1 MAGTGPALPGACAPA
16 ARQAVGSEPDAGPRG
31 LSGAER
37 QTKPGRLRATR
48 GPRCREDGQGKR
60 PQGAGRLAEIWARRR
75 RRLCRRRVDV
85 APRFRVPLCPG
96 RPRAGPHRRDRDG
109 LAHRPLSEACASRGP
124 SGPRRPHA
132 LHRALSCRRLSRS
145 GGASSG
151 APHADHGRGEAT
163 SCLGTRATPDRH
175 EPGDLEQTMHPT
187 PS

>member
-75 RRLCRRRVDV
+75 RRLCRREVDV

-109 LAHRPLSEACASRGP
+109 LAHRPLSEACAERATQASHPAPCAELPTAVPVWRGVFGGP
-124 SGPRRPHA
+124 SCGPRER
-132 LHRALSCRRLSRS
+132 
-145 GGASSG
+145 GGHQLPRDAG
-151 APHADHGRGEAT
+151 
-163 SCLGTRATPDRH
+163 
-175 EPGDLEQTMHPT
+175 HP
-187 PS
+187 